1 MELTLNRVKI
11 IEDVRMIEADIVYN
25 QGFRIVMYKFRTFIK
40 ERRIILIRFNHEELI
55 SPLNEQRYP
64 KFLQYHRLENLVL
77 AHFVLKSKSTCPL
90 LWFYHVYLKPLI
102 PNDYVT
108 NGRVTIADLM

>member
-55 SPLNEQRYP
+55 LP
-64 KFLQYHRLENLVL
+64 
-77 AHFVLKSKSTCPL
+77 
-90 LWFYHVYLKPLI
+90 
-102 PNDYVT
+102 
-108 NGRVTIADLM
+108 